1 MSDCTVPPSLAGQI
15 KRFAGL
21 SALPDCRA
29 QVAIECVP
37 VAPTSPP
44 ITYTLASRA
53 IQVLGE
59 GKGGGVQ
66 WERVGDL
73 LVEHIRNKH

>member
-1 MSDCTVPPSLAGQI
+1 MSDCTVPPSPAGQI

-37 VAPTSPP
+37 VAPTSP
-44 ITYTLASRA
+44 INYTLASRA
-53 IQVLGE
+53 IQVAGRGE
-59 GKGGGVQ
+59 VQ